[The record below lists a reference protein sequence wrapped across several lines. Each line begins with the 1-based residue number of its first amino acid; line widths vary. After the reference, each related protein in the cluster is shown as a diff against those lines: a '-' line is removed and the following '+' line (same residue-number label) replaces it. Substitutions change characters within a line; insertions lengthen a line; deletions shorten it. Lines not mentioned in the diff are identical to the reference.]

1 MNIMKHLE
9 EDMHVRSQS
18 DCSNSTV
25 TEERT
30 KEWFCSSASG
40 FLALQSNQLVQK
52 VIFFFHVI
60 LKTCE
65 GFMKPQTKLHL
76 GE

>member
-1 MNIMKHLE
+1 MKHLE

-52 VIFFFHVI
+52 VIFFFHVWKAVTYVALSTFI
-60 LKTCE
+60 V
-65 GFMKPQTKLHL
+65 KLL
-76 GE
+76 V